1 MKRGLGWQRVTR
13 EALAD
18 HLRQADILAS
28 EALGDT
34 SVYRCKDGDGES
46 IAVSLAGNDGA
57 EGLIIRLRVER
68 PVPLERRRKTAPP
81 APRR

>member
-1 MKRGLGWQRVTR
+1 MKRSLGWQRVTR

-34 SVYRCKDGDGES
+34 SIYRCQDSEGES
-46 IAVSLAGNDGA
+46 IAVSLVGGTAA
-57 EGLIIRLRVER
+57 EGLIIRFRVER
-68 PVPLERRRKTAPP
+68 SPALERRRGGNAPLDE
-81 APRR
+81 

>member
-1 MKRGLGWQRVTR
+1 MKRSLGWQRVTR
-13 EALAD
+13 EDLAD

-34 SVYRCKDGDGES
+34 SVYRCQDGDGES
-46 IAVSLAGNDGA
+46 IAVSLAGA

-68 PVPLERRRKTAPP
+68 PVPLERRRKTTPP
-81 APRR
+81 AHGR

>member
-1 MKRGLGWQRVTR
+1 MKRGLGWQRISR

-34 SVYRCKDGDGES
+34 SIYRCRDGEGES
-46 IAVSLAGNDGA
+46 IAISLAGDADG
-57 EGLIIRLRVER
+57 EGLIIRLRDYR
-68 PVPLERRRKTAPP
+68 LPALERRRSGNAPLDE
-81 APRR
+81 

>member
-18 HLRQADILAS
+18 HLRQADIVAA

-34 SVYRCKDGDGES
+34 SIYRCRDSEGES
-46 IAVSLAGNDGA
+46 IAIALAGDAAA
-57 EGLIIRLRVER
+57 EGLVIRLRTER
-68 PVPLERRRKTAPP
+68 PAPLERRRKGDNP
-81 APRR
+81 APGK